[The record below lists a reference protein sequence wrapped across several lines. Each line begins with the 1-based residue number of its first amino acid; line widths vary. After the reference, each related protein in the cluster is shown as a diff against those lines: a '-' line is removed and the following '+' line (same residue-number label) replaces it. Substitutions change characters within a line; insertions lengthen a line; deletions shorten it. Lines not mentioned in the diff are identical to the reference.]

1 MMTMEEEI
9 DFNRQMVGKTIAQ
22 QKKRFHQSEYALD
35 AFENHPIALAAHDLV
50 LKCGLAVQEFLY
62 RGGRKD
68 QAILFLRKL
77 MES

>member
-1 MMTMEEEI
+1 MMTVEEEI
-9 DFNRQMVGKTIAQ
+9 DFNRQMIAKSIAR
-22 QKKRFHQSEYALD
+22 QKIKFRENDGALG
-35 AFENHPIALAAHDLV
+35 AFDNFSIACAANDLV